1 MVRVSLDGNLLASCS
16 NDQTVRVWQAG
27 GKDVKVEMRDHDH
40 VVECVAW
47 APEAAT
53 QAVNEAARDAAGGDN
68 KNRLVKFAASLHSSS
83 MSLFSGSYP
92 GPFLASGSRDK
103 SIRVWDVSSGQC
115 LFSLV
120 GHDNWVRGEQSSG
133 GRGGLATVNETSRK
147 FLQYLNFDLM
157 HN

>member
-68 KNRLVKFAASLHSSS
+68 KNRLDIGQICIVAQLLHCS
-83 MSLFSGSYP
+83 MCLFSGSYP

-120 GHDNWVRGEQSSG
+120 GHDNWVRGEQSAG
-133 GRGGLATVNETSRK
+133 CRGGLATV
-147 FLQYLNFDLM
+147 
-157 HN
+157 